1 MLSLHALNTVVPILK
16 EEYSTFHIGIYDI
29 FINANSPKELYIA
42 SLTLLNT
49 VKAHHSYSFMNKLS
63 QLPDIKIFRT
73 KKLNVLLKCI
83 HHAKP

>member
-63 QLPDIKIFRT
+63 QLPEIKIFRT
-73 KKLNVLLKCI
+73 KKLNILLKCI
-83 HHAKP
+83 YFAKP